1 MKMRQDMVDR
11 FQLGEIDVLI
21 CTYGVG
27 STGGERRQIDG
38 YNLISRNFVIYAQHL
53 FDF

>member
-1 MKMRQDMVDR
+1 MVDR

-27 STGGERRQIDG
+27 STGGVATLKTSHR
-38 YNLISRNFVIYAQHL
+38 SV
-53 FDF
+53 

>member
-1 MKMRQDMVDR
+1 MVDR

-27 STGGERRQIDG
+27 STGASKVKYI
-38 YNLISRNFVIYAQHL
+38 
-53 FDF
+53 

>member
-1 MKMRQDMVDR
+1 MVDR

-27 STGGERRQIDG
+27 STGEVAGYI
-38 YNLISRNFVIYAQHL
+38 YNL
-53 FDF
+53 